1 MKKLVAIILAILAV
15 LTLVAGCSRPP
26 AVSTE
31 ETGTPVA
38 PAPVPAPSP
47 APTPAPAPTSTPAP
61 FIFEISGSTEMDNK
75 VIDSAATENDKYVEK
90 GTRHFIWSG
99 TLEGESVN
107 KYSVEMDWGSG
118 KLKETANGTFTG
130 TVNGK
135 KGTFTFEE
143 FANGYMLSI
152 NSGIGAVSLNI
163 VSGTGELNDLRGV
176 ISTIASFEASRCG
189 GPYSGMLGFGMGPPP
204 DSPAPPSIPV
214 ATTPDADTNT
224 SGTAEMTEEVYIS
237 PVTENLIWKAD
248 LTSTW
253 EFHGDLEGTMMNTGN
268 ITISTIT
275 GKITSETT
283 ATFTGAV
290 KGKKGTF
297 TVEGTCSG
305 QMTSPTHSVLEVTYN
320 ITGGTGELSDLHGT
334 INLSITHEES
344 GTTGSYTGMLSF
356 GE

>member
-15 LTLVAGCSRPP
+15 LALAAGCSRPP

-31 ETGTPVA
+31 ETGTPA
-38 PAPVPAPSP
+38 
-47 APTPAPAPTSTPAP
+47 TPAPAPTSTPAP

-75 VIDSAATENDKYVEK
+75 VIDSATTEYDKYVEK

-135 KGTFTFEE
+135 NGTFTFEE
-143 FANGYMLSI
+143 SANGHMLSI
-152 NSGIGAVSLNI
+152 DSGIGAVSLNI

-176 ISTIASFEASRCG
+176 ISCIASFEASRGG

-204 DSPAPPSIPV
+204 ASPAPPSTTA
-214 ATTPDADTNT
+214 ATTPAADTNT
-224 SGTAEMTEEVYIS
+224 SGTAQQTEEVYNS
-237 PVTENLIWKAD
+237 PAVTENGIWKAG
-248 LTSTW
+248 LTTTF
-253 EFHGDLEGTMMNTGN
+253 ELHGDLEGTLVNTGN
-268 ITISTIT
+268 ATISTII
-275 GKITSETT
+275 GKMAGEST

-297 TVEGTCSG
+297 TVEGTYSG
-305 QMTSPTHSVLEVTYN
+305 QMTSPIHGVIAVTYT
-320 ITGGTGELSDLHGT
+320 ITGGTGELADLHGT
-334 INLSITHEES
+334 ITLINTHEEN